1 VRRLAAATLTATLA
15 FVALAGGQGD
25 EPQKITREGVGKLRI
40 GMTHE
45 KARELGLVGRKRP
58 GCELAGPQTRSA
70 RLKAPLVGSAN
81 LTNKA
86 PRKIR
91 DITVKDGAEARGV
104 GIGDKIRDIKDAF
117 PTAKVD
123 HSTDETFL
131 LTLVRIPRDGGGKI
145 VFGVSTETKRITL
158 IGVPYIAFC
167 E

>member
-1 VRRLAAATLTATLA
+1 MTRLLATALTATIALA
-15 FVALAGGQGD
+15 ALAGAQGN
-25 EPQKITREGVGKLRI
+25 EPQKITREGVGKLRV

-58 GCELAGPQTRSA
+58 GSELAGPDTRSA
-70 RLKAPLVGSAN
+70 RLKPPLEGSVN
-81 LTNKA
+81 LTKSA

-91 DITVKDGAEARGV
+91 DITVKGGAEARGV
-104 GIGDKIRDIKDAF
+104 GIGDRIRDIKDAY
-117 PTAKVD
+117 PKAKVD

>member
-1 VRRLAAATLTATLA
+1 MRILAAALVSALALGALA
-15 FVALAGGQGD
+15 FAQGD

-58 GCELAGPQTRSA
+58 GCELAGPDTRSA
-70 RLKAPLVGSAN
+70 RLKAPLEGSVN
-81 LTNKA
+81 LTKDA

-91 DITVKDGAEARGV
+91 DITVKGGAEGRGV
-104 GIGDKIRDIKDAF
+104 GIGDEIRDIKDAY
-117 PTAKVD
+117 PKAKVD

-145 VFGVSTETKRITL
+145 VFAVSTDTKRIML

>member
-1 VRRLAAATLTATLA
+1 MKRLLAAAITAAIGLA
-15 FVALAGGQGD
+15 SLAGAQGD
-25 EPQKITREGVGKLRI
+25 EPQKITREGVGKLRV

-45 KARELGLVGRKRP
+45 KARQLGLVGRKRP
-58 GCELAGPQTRSA
+58 GCELAGPDTRSA
-70 RLKAPLVGSAN
+70 RLKPPLEGSVN
-81 LTNKA
+81 LTKST

-91 DITVKDGAEARGV
+91 DITVKGGAEARGV
-104 GIGDKIRDIKDAF
+104 GIGDRIRDIKDAY
-117 PTAKVD
+117 PKAKVD

>member
-1 VRRLAAATLTATLA
+1 VKRPVAAGITLA
-15 FVALAGGQGD
+15 IALASFAGAQGD

-70 RLKAPLVGSAN
+70 RLKAPLEGSVN

-86 PRKIR
+86 PREIR
-91 DITVKDGAEARGV
+91 DITVKGGAEARGV
-104 GIGDKIRDIKDAF
+104 GIGDKIRDIKDAY

-145 VFGVSTETKRITL
+145 VFGVSTETHKITV